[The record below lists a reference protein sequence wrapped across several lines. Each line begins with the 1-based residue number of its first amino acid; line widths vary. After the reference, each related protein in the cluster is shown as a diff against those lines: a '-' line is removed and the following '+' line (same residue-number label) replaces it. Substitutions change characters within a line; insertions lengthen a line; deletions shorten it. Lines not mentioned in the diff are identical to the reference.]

1 MEIKRTWRRIQG
13 GPWVTYLFLLVCV
26 AMFIGTFG
34 LTRTGLDWGSALL
47 LLGAKYNI
55 AIVIRNE
62 WWRLVTAVFLHAD
75 LQHIALNS
83 VSFYFLGQELEP
95 LMGKW
100 RFLLLSL
107 GAGIGG
113 NIVSFAFS
121 NYNSVSIVASGAVFG
136 LFASYLAL
144 SYLYPDSY
152 SLSARAQNYAA
163 LIVINLV
170 FSFLSPGIDF
180 FGHLGGAFYGVGLTY
195 VLQLPH
201 SFRRT
206 WWHRLLALLVILAIS
221 AGLIY
226 FGIVRFNNSLIYR

>member
-1 MEIKRTWRRIQG
+1 MEIKRTWRRIQR

-34 LTRTGLDWGSALL
+34 LTRTGLNWYQALI
-47 LLGAKYNI
+47 LLGAKYNVR
-55 AIVIRNE
+55 IVLGNE
-62 WWRLVTAVFLHAD
+62 WWRLITAVFLHAD

-121 NYNSVSIVASGAVFG
+121 NSVSIGASGAVFG

-206 WWHRLLALLVILAIS
+206 WWHRL
-221 AGLIY
+221 
-226 FGIVRFNNSLIYR
+226 NNSLIYR

>member
-1 MEIKRTWRRIQG
+1 MEIKRTWRRIQR

-34 LTRTGLDWGSALL
+34 LTRTGLDWYHALL

-55 AIVIRNE
+55 AIVLGNE
-62 WWRLVTAVFLHAD
+62 WWRLVSAVFLHAD

-121 NYNSVSIVASGAVFG
+121 NSVSIGEVLTEAK
-136 LFASYLAL
+136 L
-144 SYLYPDSY
+144 S
-152 SLSARAQNYAA
+152 
-163 LIVINLV
+163 
-170 FSFLSPGIDF
+170 
-180 FGHLGGAFYGVGLTY
+180 
-195 VLQLPH
+195 
-201 SFRRT
+201 
-206 WWHRLLALLVILAIS
+206 
-221 AGLIY
+221 
-226 FGIVRFNNSLIYR
+226 RFEEL